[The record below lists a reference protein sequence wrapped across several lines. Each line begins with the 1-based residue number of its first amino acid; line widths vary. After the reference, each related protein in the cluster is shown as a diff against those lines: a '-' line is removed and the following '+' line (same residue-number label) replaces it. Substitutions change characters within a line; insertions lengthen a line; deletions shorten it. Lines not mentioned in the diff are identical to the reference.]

1 MCHPE
6 DNFSH
11 HDTLARLQYN
21 LPRVSYLLLSPYSME
36 QQSSSSSAL
45 KPILGILVVVLL
57 AFVLVLDGRRR
68 EAEQRLKQVSVRLEQ
83 VQGKNEAQNKEL
95 AKQVLVKMRKHIV
108 LPADPE
114 PTVATIVDVEKL
126 RERNVFYQKAEN
138 GYHLV
143 LTADRAILYD
153 AKRDIIVDVAPI
165 QLQPVQSSSEVPV
178 K

>member
-1 MCHPE
+1 
-6 DNFSH
+6 
-11 HDTLARLQYN
+11 
-21 LPRVSYLLLSPYSME
+21 ME
-36 QQSSSSSAL
+36 QQASSSSAL
-45 KPILGILVVVLL
+45 KFILGILVVVLL

-68 EAEQRLKQVSVRLEQ
+68 EAEQRLKQISVRLEQ
-83 VQGKNEAQNKEL
+83 VQAQNAAQNKEL
-95 AKQVLVKMRKHIV
+95 AKQVLVKVRKHFV
-108 LPADPE
+108 LPVDPE

-153 AKRDIIVDVAPI
+153 AKRDMIVDVAPV
-165 QLQPVQSSSEVPV
+165 QLQPAQSSLGAPA